1 MKKYLVLVLAILF
14 IVGCGKKEKVIKHNK
29 KITELTRLDFGYST
43 STAMNGNVSYNINCN
58 DKCILTIKPNNISEE
73 NKQEV
78 ELDKK
83 TISKIIDILNKYDV
97 FNWDGFKKSDL
108 DVLDGNSFH
117 MYLTIQNKKNIS
129 ASGYMMYPKNY
140 GKVEN
145 ELNNLLGGY
154 YKMSAK
160 IKINNK
166 EYVLSLENNTTTKSF
181 INLLPAEYTM
191 QDLNNNEKYIY
202 LNNTLPIDPISPKHI
217 NKGDVMLYSNNCI
230 VLFYKSFDTSYS
242 YTKIGHIDNLD
253 EFDNKDIV
261 VKIYND

>member
-1 MKKYLVLVLAILF
+1 
-14 IVGCGKKEKVIKHNK
+14 
-29 KITELTRLDFGYST
+29 
-43 STAMNGNVSYNINCN
+43 
-58 DKCILTIKPNNISEE
+58 
-73 NKQEV
+73 
-78 ELDKK
+78 
-83 TISKIIDILNKYDV
+83 
-97 FNWDGFKKSDL
+97 
-108 DVLDGNSFH
+108 
-117 MYLTIQNKKNIS
+117 
-129 ASGYMMYPKNY
+129 
-140 GKVEN
+140 
-145 ELNNLLGGY
+145 
-154 YKMSAK
+154 MSAK

-166 EYVLSLENNTTTKSF
+166 EYVLSLENNTTTESF
-181 INLLPAEYTM
+181 INLLPDEYIM